1 VVEEMEVYKNRPIFY
16 SLGNFIFDQYFSV
29 PTQQGLAIGLVL
41 KEKTASV
48 YVFPLEGNNSQV
60 SKMDNVQASPYM
72 NSWISKSRLNNYTS
86 NFNNFNLN
94 LSR

>member
-1 VVEEMEVYKNRPIFY
+1 VEEMEVYKNRPIFY

-41 KEKTASV
+41 KDKTVSI
-48 YVFPLEGNNSQV
+48 YVFPLEGSKSQV
-60 SKMDNVQASPYM
+60 SQMDYAQAVPYM
-72 NSWISKSRLNNYTS
+72 NSWISKSRLDNYTS